1 MSWQTYV
8 DSNLV
13 GSGKVQKACIFGLD
27 GSPWASSAGFSVSK
41 QEALDIIKSLKDG
54 SVAGKNIAGT
64 KYMMLRNDTEKK
76 AAYLKMKEKGGFCAC
91 LTNKALILGGYD
103 EGAGGAGNCNQMVES
118 LAEYLVGT
126 GF

>member
-1 MSWQTYV
+1 M
-8 DSNLV
+8 
-13 GSGKVQKACIFGLD
+13 
-27 GSPWASSAGFSVSK
+27 SK